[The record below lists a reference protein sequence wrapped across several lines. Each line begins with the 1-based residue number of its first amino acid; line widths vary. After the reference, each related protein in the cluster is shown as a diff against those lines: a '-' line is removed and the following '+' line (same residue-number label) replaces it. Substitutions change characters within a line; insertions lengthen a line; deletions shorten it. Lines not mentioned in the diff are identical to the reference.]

1 MIVKIF
7 FNKLYLKL
15 VSFFLIIFLL
25 IFDYS
30 YADVIGEGGYRRN
43 VEVNEYED
51 IKDRKKY
58 YERCKKTKTLGCDR
72 SNIKYEDLK
81 VPKKVKK
88 KKTLN
93 PFGIFKNKK
102 KEKYKTIQPNDYL
115 WEEEENESVKIGV
128 MLPLSGKYFYVGQSF
143 LDTMSIVI
151 NENKSNDIELIIKD
165 TKSNPLV
172 AKKAAHEL
180 VNKKVQII
188 LGPFFSS
195 TSNEVAKIAK
205 YNKIPLIS
213 FSNNYKT
220 KTQGT
225 YLMGFEPEKQI
236 EKITEYVVEKNY
248 KRFAAFLPDTEY
260 GKRALYIYR
269 NTLREHGIAIKKVEL
284 YDLKK
289 KEFEKHIQNL
299 VNLKKSPKI
308 EIDPETGEDP
318 LIDFD
323 PGFDVLLVIESGGN
337 LKHISALLTYYGVD
351 LPKIKLVGTGE
362 WFEKDIGSEP
372 GLVGSWFVS
381 PEPKL
386 WDSFERKLF
395 NLFNYKPIRL
405 SSLAYDSLT
414 TAIKIS
420 NNKDKGKLNFA
431 DFQNTYGFTGI
442 DGKFRFKSDGTIE
455 RNLAVLEI
463 GNKKFKVQKKPSTKF
478 F

>member
-15 VSFFLIIFLL
+15 VSLFLIIFLL
-25 IFDYS
+25 IFNYS
-30 YADVIGEGGYRRN
+30 YADVIGEGGYRSN

-51 IKDRKKY
+51 IKDRKKNT
-58 YERCKKTKTLGCDR
+58 ERCRKTKTLGCDR

-81 VPKKVKK
+81 VPKQVKK
-88 KKTLN
+88 KQTVN

-102 KEKYKTIQPNDYL
+102 KEKYKTTQPKDYL
-115 WEEEENESVKIGV
+115 WEKQEEESVKIGV

-151 NENKSNDIELIIKD
+151 NENKSKDIELIIKD

-180 VNKKVQII
+180 IDKKVQII

-195 TSNEVAKIAK
+195 TSNEVSKIAK

-213 FSNNYKT
+213 FSNDSKR
-220 KTQGT
+220 KGQET
-225 YLMGFEPEKQI
+225 YLMGFEPEMQI
-236 EKITEYVVEKNY
+236 EKITEYAIKKDY
-248 KRFAAFLPDTEY
+248 KRFAAFLPNTEY
-260 GKRALYIYR
+260 GKRALYTYR

-289 KEFEKHIQNL
+289 KEYEKHIQNL

-308 EIDPETGEDP
+308 EKDPETGEDP

-351 LPKIKLVGTGE
+351 LPKVKLVGTGE
-362 WFEKDIGSEP
+362 WFERDIGSEP
-372 GLVGSWFVS
+372 GLVGSWFAS

-386 WDSFERKLF
+386 WNSFEKKFF

-420 NNKDKGKLNFA
+420 ENKETEKFNFK

-442 DGKFRFKSDGTIE
+442 DGKFRFNSDGSVQ
-455 RNLAVLEI
+455 RNLAILEI
-463 GNKKFKVQKKPSTKF
+463 GNRKFKTVRKPLTKF